1 MRIKN
6 SKKNGKIF
14 FFELFD
20 EKSGFKNAFNALW
33 LNAGGNNKR
42 CLKMTFK
49 PDSPAQFISKLVN
62 MGRDICYEIPPVWMF
77 KTARA
82 DSGAPARNFQRINET

>member
-1 MRIKN
+1 
-6 SKKNGKIF
+6 
-14 FFELFD
+14 
-20 EKSGFKNAFNALW
+20 
-33 LNAGGNNKR
+33 
-42 CLKMTFK
+42 MTFK

-82 DSGAPARNFQRINET
+82 DSGAPTGNFRRINET